1 MDAILEIARRH
12 RLRVI
17 EDAAQ
22 AFGAEYR
29 GKPVGAIGDCGTVS
43 FYPSKNLGAFGDAGL
58 LVTNDAAIAERFA
71 CCGITGRSSS
81 TFIASSA
88 EISASMPCRRPCCG

>member
-1 MDAILEIARRH
+1 MPILDIARRTS
-12 RLRVI
+12 LRVI

-43 FYPSKNLGAFGDAGL
+43 FYPSKISALLAMPGL
-58 LVTNDAAIAERFA
+58 LVTNDAGSRNGFV
-71 CCGITGRSSS
+71 CCGITARSSN
-81 TFIASSA
+81 TFTASSA
-88 EISASMPCRRPCCG
+88 EISGWTPFRRPCCG